1 MFNATPT
8 GVIYY
13 DERHQ
18 FTGMNEIQIDAPY
31 LTGGFQLRIPID
43 GLLHGEVV

>member
-1 MFNATPT
+1 MFNPTPT

-18 FTGMNEIQIDAPY
+18 FTGANEIVVDIPY
-31 LTGGFQLRIPID
+31 LEGGFLLGIPID
-43 GLLHGEVV
+43 SLLYGEVV